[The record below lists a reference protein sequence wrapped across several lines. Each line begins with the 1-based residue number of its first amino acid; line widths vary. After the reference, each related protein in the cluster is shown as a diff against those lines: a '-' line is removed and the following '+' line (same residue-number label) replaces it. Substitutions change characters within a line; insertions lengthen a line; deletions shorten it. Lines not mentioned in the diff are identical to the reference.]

1 MLASATFWLVIL
13 VRLFSCVAAGRQ
25 RALPAS
31 IIANVCGIPATPSNC
46 VPRCHANSH
55 CCGPCAQVCYIITF
69 GMRFAERTADWAFRP
84 QDSFILS
91 EKVRSPPAMHAVGL
105 YH

>member
-1 MLASATFWLVIL
+1 
-13 VRLFSCVAAGRQ
+13 
-25 RALPAS
+25 
-31 IIANVCGIPATPSNC
+31 
-46 VPRCHANSH
+46 
-55 CCGPCAQVCYIITF
+55 
-69 GMRFAERTADWAFRP
+69 MRFAERTADWAFRP